1 MNEPLTNI
9 LSIVSLDDNMWY
21 SLQKSVHLLPKW
33 VFSCDTIAVEVGI
46 EGSSKPFGEKFWI
59 LSLNCAYLNLWNGVV
74 WWHWRNRPSWGRFEW
89 LLSTPTTNCRR
100 EEKKFWTQQHEISFR
115 HGPNCF
121 LSLSIW
127 LGYPTQLMKLPRRH
141 RNQPFFTAHPVY
153 FHSFGMPVNRPD
165 EEDACTIA
173 GELILCLYCDAV
185 LIGSLSQPYLLRI
198 RLVLVF
204 FQSIQFHSVRRQ
216 GHHGRPQSLNN
227 PPTTSLDPTGCG
239 NMWVT

>member
-89 LLSTPTTNCRR
+89 LLSTPTTNSRR
-100 EEKKFWTQQHEISFR
+100 ENNSSGRNNTRFLLEMSRIASFLYLFDWGDRLNWWNSLDDITINHFSR
-115 HGPNCF
+115 H
-121 LSLSIW
+121 
-127 LGYPTQLMKLPRRH
+127 
-141 RNQPFFTAHPVY
+141 
-153 FHSFGMPVNRPD
+153 
-165 EEDACTIA
+165 
-173 GELILCLYCDAV
+173 ILCSF
-185 LIGSLSQPYLLRI
+185 ILLGCHWTFLTNRV
-198 RLVLVF
+198 RVQQLVSSF
-204 FQSIQFHSVRRQ
+204 SISI
-216 GHHGRPQSLNN
+216 
-227 PPTTSLDPTGCG
+227 
-239 NMWVT
+239 VTL